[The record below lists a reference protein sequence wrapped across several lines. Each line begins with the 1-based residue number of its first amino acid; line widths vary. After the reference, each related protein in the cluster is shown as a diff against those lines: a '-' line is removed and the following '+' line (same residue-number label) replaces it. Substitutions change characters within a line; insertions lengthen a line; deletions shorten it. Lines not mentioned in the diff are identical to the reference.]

1 MSVAERSRRVAGLFD
16 RNAERYDLVN
26 TVICFGQDAGWRRWA
41 AREAMIAASSF
52 ASAASPPGAGADA
65 PRVLDAFGGTGLVAL
80 ELARLGGRVTLADI
94 SASMLEIAARRAR
107 KAGVGLEVAQSDL
120 AATPAASILGAPFAA
135 VTLSF
140 GLRYVDDKAGLL
152 RGLAAALAPGGSL
165 VVLEA
170 VVAAGRPLSG
180 LARRYY
186 FDVAPRIGA
195 LIAGC
200 AELYDELSYT
210 TAALGSEADLLACVR
225 DAGLE
230 PFVRRTFAQ
239 GVVVGVV
246 ARPASR

>member
-16 RNAERYDLVN
+16 RNAARYDLVN
-26 TVICFGQDAGWRRWA
+26 TIICLGQDAGWRRWA
-41 AREAMIAASSF
+41 AREAMIAASSV
-52 ASAASPPGAGADA
+52 SALGADA
-65 PRVLDAFGGTGLVAL
+65 GGPRVLDAFGGTGLVAL
-80 ELARLGGRVTLADI
+80 ELARRGARVTLADI
-94 SASMLEIAARRAR
+94 SESMLAIAARRAR
-107 KAGVGLEVAQSDL
+107 KAGVVLEVAQSDL
-120 AATPAASILGAPFAA
+120 AVTPAASLPGAPFAA

-140 GLRYVDDKAGLL
+140 GLRYVYDKAGLL

-186 FDVAPRIGA
+186 FDVAPRVGA
-195 LIAGC
+195 LLAGR
-200 AELYDELSYT
+200 AELYDELSST
-210 TAALGSEADLLACVR
+210 TAALGSEADLIACVR